1 MLKLLFQGGDL
12 ALKRELLGLK
22 FRNLALKFAIFR
34 FECGNLLCKFQ
45 LRWIRFQF
53 ILRGIPLP
61 KPNVHGEE
69 RAACGASLS
78 TVLLDAQ
85 SSAATCA
92 AIPCCLR
99 SSQNDAT

>member
-61 KPNVHGEE
+61 KPNVPVQG
-69 RAACGASLS
+69 RVACGASLWNRR
-78 TVLLDAQ
+78 LDCHRPKSEAAAQ
-85 SSAATCA
+85 A
-92 AIPCCLR
+92 R
-99 SSQNDAT
+99 